1 MTHTSRLFGEFTYE
15 EDQVITFPG
24 GLLGFPDY
32 RHYVL
37 KGNPNTAPSCWLLS
51 VDEGGPEVALIDP
64 EMVDKDYSL
73 RNLKL
78 DNRELKRLQCEHP
91 EELLR
96 YSIVTLPENIKKI
109 SMNLRA
115 PVFIDPITKRGIQ
128 WQAPGYEKRPV
139 RCFIY
144 HDLISSRPED
154 RQGMLIML
162 RKENETIEIGDE
174 ISIQVLEFANGGVRL
189 AVNAPKNVS
198 VTRGKEKVTS
208 KCETRRA
215 DKTMNV
221 NRLEGIMRMHQI
233 MQSDEESLS
242 ATADLNSEIDDREV
256 S

>member
-1 MTHTSRLFGEFTYE
+1 MKHTSRLFGEFTYE
-15 EDQVITFPG
+15 EDQVLTFPS

-37 KGNPNTAPSCWLLS
+37 KGNPNTAPVCWLLS

-64 EMVDKDYSL
+64 ETVEEEYSL
-73 RNLKL
+73 RNLRL
-78 DNRELKRLQCEHP
+78 DDKELKKLRCDNP
-91 EELLR
+91 DDLLR
-96 YSIVTLPENIKKI
+96 FAVVTLPENIKKI

-115 PVFIDPITKRGIQ
+115 PIFIDPASKRGAQ
-128 WQAPGYEKRPV
+128 WQAPGYERRPV

-154 RQGMLIML
+154 QNGMLIML

-215 DKTMNV
+215 DKTMNIK
-221 NRLEGIMRMHQI
+221 RLEGIMKMHRI
-233 MQSDEESLS
+233 MQTDEKTLASV
-242 ATADLNSEIDDREV
+242 TKVSEPENELEV
-256 S
+256 G